1 MLNIMLNIIKYGK
14 HCGRYM
20 VLAPIYAYR
29 YTLAAFIGRGCRF
42 APSCSQYAIEAIN
55 AHGVRAGGI
64 LALKRIGRCHPWEM
78 LGGTHG
84 YDPIPPK
91 NAPKNPHRSKS

>member
-1 MLNIMLNIIKYGK
+1 
-14 HCGRYM
+14 M

-55 AHGVRAGGI
+55 SHGVWAGGI
-64 LALKRIGRCHPWEM
+64 LALKRIGRCHPWK
-78 LGGTHG
+78 LFGGGKYG

-91 NAPKNPHRSKS
+91 NSHRSKS

>member
-1 MLNIMLNIIKYGK
+1 MLNIVK
-14 HCGRYM
+14 HKKNWCRYM

-29 YTLAAFIGRGCRF
+29 YTLSAFIGRGCRF

-55 AHGVRAGGI
+55 AHGVWAGGWM
-64 LALKRIGRCHPWEM
+64 AVKRIGRCHPWGEN
-78 LGGTHG
+78 G

-91 NAPKNPHRSKS
+91 KRAGSKS